1 MPLRRHLIV
10 IVIVVV
16 SKVRN
21 LGLPRRCCMERWRRT
36 LNPVRTIEIQSVP
49 SRPKEFYQLQKND
62 MTTTTT
68 SPGNHPFEGLPVPRV
83 PPSGNRAKPTQLLKL
98 VLAFGD
104 PTSMTYLTRVPR
116 KQKVHNYQSS
126 FSQFPTPFSILSSV
140 WQTWLCFCF
149 RDGLGISKCWR
160 GDVVWKP
167 CCLFHF
173 RLASLHPLR

>member
-116 KQKVHNYQSS
+116 KQKVHNYIKVAFPSFPPHSVSS
-126 FSQFPTPFSILSSV
+126 AVFGKPGCVSASEMAWASQNVGGVMLFGNHVVFFISG
-140 WQTWLCFCF
+140 WQVY
-149 RDGLGISKCWR
+149 I
-160 GDVVWKP
+160 
-167 CCLFHF
+167 H
-173 RLASLHPLR
+173 